1 MNWENLLS
9 LRRDGDITK
18 RLRKEENPIRSGF
31 EVDFDRI
38 IFSSAF
44 RCLQDK
50 TQVIPLPKSGFVHN
64 RLTHSLETSSVGRSL
79 GRIVGKMIL
88 DKHPHLKQTL
98 GYQIDDFGAIVAAAC
113 LAHDIGNPPF
123 GHFGEKAIG
132 NYFSN
137 GKGLHYK
144 EYLTTKQWHDLTR
157 FEGNANGFKILTQHK
172 NGIKGGVR
180 LTYATLGTFTKY
192 PKDAVPIENS
202 LLKSQKKFGFF
213 QSEREQFEAI
223 AQELNLEKIDSQSW
237 MRHPLAYL
245 LEAADDICYSIIDFE
260 DGLNLGWIPEE
271 AALEFMIPIVKDVL
285 ITEKYHKMTVPS
297 DRFSYLRALTIGVL
311 VQDLAQVFIKNEEA
325 ILCGTFNHALLDKSK
340 YNAQVDDIKRLTI
353 EKVYNHP
360 KVLETEAFGHEIITG
375 ILHTFVTAVNLVHE
389 GKASYYNH
397 HILKLLPS
405 EYHSNKNDSLYT
417 RILNITSFV
426 SEMTDKNAISLYK
439 KLKGI
444 ELVS

>member
-9 LRRDGDITK
+9 LRRDGDKTK

-38 IFSSAF
+38 VFSSAF
-44 RCLQDK
+44 RRLQDK

-79 GRIVGKMIL
+79 GRIAGKMIL
-88 DKHPHLKQTL
+88 DKHPHLKEVL

-137 GKGLHYK
+137 GKGLQYK
-144 EYLTTKQWHDLTR
+144 EALTAEQWHDLTR
-157 FEGNANGFKILTQHK
+157 FEGNANGFKILTQHH
-172 NGIKGGVR
+172 NGIEGGVR

-192 PKDAVPIENS
+192 PKDSIPVDQP
-202 LLKSQKKFGFF
+202 LKLQKKFGFF
-213 QSEREQFEAI
+213 QSEKEQFEAI
-223 AQELNLEKIDSQSW
+223 ARELGLEKIDSNSW
-237 MRHPLAYL
+237 IRHPLAYL

-271 AALEFMIPIVKDVL
+271 AALEFMIPIVQHVL
-285 ITEKYHKMTVPS
+285 IKEKYYKMNVLS

-311 VQDLAQVFIKNEEA
+311 VQDLAQVFIDHEES
-325 ILCGTFNHALLDKSK
+325 ILSGTFDHALVDKSRYK
-340 YNAQVDDIKRLTI
+340 APIDDIKRLTI
-353 EKVYNHP
+353 ECVYNHP
-360 KVLETEAFGHEIITG
+360 KVLETEASGHEILTG
-375 ILHTFVTAVNLVHE
+375 ILDTFVTAVNLIHE
-389 GKASYYNH
+389 GKASYYDR
-397 HILKLLPS
+397 HIIKLLPD
-405 EYHSNKNDSLYT
+405 EYLPDEQDSLYS
-417 RILNITSFV
+417 RIQKITSFV
-426 SEMTDKNAISLYK
+426 SEMTDKNAIALYK

-444 ELVS
+444 ELPS

>member
-9 LRRDGDITK
+9 LRRDGDTTK
-18 RLRKEENPIRSGF
+18 RLRIEENPIRSGF

-38 IFSSAF
+38 VFSSAF
-44 RCLQDK
+44 RRLQDK

-79 GRIVGKMIL
+79 GRIAGKMIL
-88 DKHPHLKQTL
+88 DKHPHLKEVL

-137 GKGLHYK
+137 GKGLQYK
-144 EYLTTKQWHDLTR
+144 EYLTPEQWHDLTR
-157 FEGNANGFKILTQHK
+157 FEGNANGFKILTQHN
-172 NGIKGGVR
+172 NGITGGIR

-192 PKDAVPIENS
+192 PKNS
-202 LLKSQKKFGFF
+202 LPVEHPLKSQKKFGFF
-213 QSEREQFEAI
+213 QSENEQFEAI
-223 AQELNLEKIDSQSW
+223 AQELNLEKIDSHSW

-260 DGLNLGWIPEE
+260 DGLNLGWIQED
-271 AALEFMIPIVKDVL
+271 AALEFMIPIVKNVL
-285 ITEKYHKMTVPS
+285 ITEKYHKMKVPS

-311 VQDLAQVFIKNEEA
+311 VQDLAQVFIENEEA
-325 ILCGTFNHALLDKSK
+325 ILCGTFNYALLDKSK
-340 YNAQVDDIKRLTI
+340 YNAQVEDIKRLTI

-360 KVLETEAFGHEIITG
+360 KVLETEASGHEIITG
-375 ILHTFVTAVNLVHE
+375 ILDTFVTAVNLNHE
-389 GKASYYNH
+389 GKGSYYDQ
-397 HILKLLPS
+397 HILKLLPI
-405 EYHSNKNDSLYT
+405 EYSPNEEDLLYT
-417 RILNITSFV
+417 RIQKITSFV

-444 ELVS
+444 ELPS

>member
-1 MNWENLLS
+1 MNWESLLS
-9 LRRDGDITK
+9 LRRDGDTTK
-18 RLRKEENPIRSGF
+18 RLRREENPMRSGF

-38 IFSSAF
+38 VFSSAF
-44 RCLQDK
+44 RRLQDK

-79 GRIVGKMIL
+79 GRIVGNMIL
-88 DKHPHLKQTL
+88 EKHPHLKEVL
-98 GYQIDDFGAIVAAAC
+98 GYQIDDFGAIVAASC

-137 GKGLHYK
+137 GQGQKYK
-144 EYLTTKQWHDLTR
+144 KELTPEQWNDLIR
-157 FEGNANGFKILTQHK
+157 FEGNANGFKILTQNN
-172 NGIKGGVR
+172 NGIKGGIR

-192 PKDAVPIENS
+192 PKDSIPIKDP
-202 LLKSQKKFGFF
+202 LKSQKKFGFF
-213 QSEREQFEAI
+213 QSEKNQFEDVAK
-223 AQELNLEKIDSQSW
+223 ELYLDRNDTNSW

-260 DGLNLGWIPEE
+260 DGLNLGWIDED

-285 ITEKYHKMTVPS
+285 ITEKYHKMKVPS

-311 VQDLAQVFIKNEEA
+311 VQDLANVFIENEES
-325 ILCGTFNHALLDKSK
+325 ILSGTFNYALLDKSK
-340 YNAQVDDIKRLTI
+340 YNAQVEDIKRLTI
-353 EKVYNHP
+353 QKVYNHQ
-360 KVLETEAFGHEIITG
+360 KVLETEASGHEIITG
-375 ILHTFVTAVNLVHE
+375 ILDTFVSAVNKTHDGE
-389 GKASYYNH
+389 GSYYDK
-397 HILKLLPS
+397 HILKLLPI
-405 EYHSNKNDSLYT
+405 EYSPEENDSLYT
-417 RILNITSFV
+417 RIQKIASFV

-444 ELVS
+444 ELPL

>member
-9 LRRDGDITK
+9 LRRYGDTTK

-38 IFSSAF
+38 VFSSAF
-44 RCLQDK
+44 RQLQDK

-79 GRIVGKMIL
+79 GRIAGKMIL
-88 DKHPHLKQTL
+88 DKHPHLKEVL

-132 NYFSN
+132 NYFLT
-137 GKGLHYK
+137 GKGLQYK
-144 EYLTTKQWHDLTR
+144 KQLTSEQWNDLIR
-157 FEGNANGFKILTQHK
+157 FEGNANGFKILTQHR
-172 NGIKGGVR
+172 NGIEGGIR

-192 PKDAVPIENS
+192 PKNSVPVERP
-202 LLKSQKKFGFF
+202 LKSQKKFGFF
-213 QSEREQFEAI
+213 QSEKEQFEAI
-223 AQELNLEKIDSQSW
+223 AQELSLEKIVSQSW

-245 LEAADDICYSIIDFE
+245 TEAADDICYSIIDFE
-260 DGLNLGWIPEE
+260 DGLNLGWIPED

-285 ITEKYHKMTVPS
+285 IREKYHKMRVPS

-311 VQDLAQVFIKNEEA
+311 VQDLARVFIENEEA
-325 ILCGTFNHALLDKSK
+325 ILCGTFDHVLLEKSN
-340 YNAQVDDIKRLTI
+340 YIAQIEDIKRLTI
-353 EKVYNHP
+353 QKVYNHP
-360 KVLETEAFGHEIITG
+360 KVLETEASGHEIITG
-375 ILHTFVTAVNLVHE
+375 ILDTFVTAVNLVHE
-389 GKASYYNH
+389 GKASYYDQ
-397 HILKLLPS
+397 HILKLLPA
-405 EYHSNKNDSLYT
+405 EYLPNEKDLLYI
-417 RILNITSFV
+417 RIQKITSFV

-444 ELVS
+444 ELPS